1 MTLRALTARLVYFH
15 KCTYSLHG
23 THMTIAVHIVMFT
36 DIATHF

>member
-23 THMTIAVHIVMFT
+23 THMTVHIAMFT
-36 DIATHF
+36 DIVTHF